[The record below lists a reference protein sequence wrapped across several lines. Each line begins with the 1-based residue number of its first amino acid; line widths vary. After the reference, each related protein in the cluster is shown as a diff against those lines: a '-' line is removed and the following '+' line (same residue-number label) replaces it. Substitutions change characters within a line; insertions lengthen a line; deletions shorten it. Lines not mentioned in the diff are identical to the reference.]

1 MSGLIGTSPLRA
13 MKVPVR
19 LYESNTQ
26 ILRQTDQAHSPFHL
40 IRLYPK
46 VRHVIDISHGVDA
59 AYDPTSFH
67 GTPVTYHKYPTAAKV
82 PPTEED
88 VKGFIA
94 IVKECLATSKAEG
107 MDDAEICVHCHYGFN
122 RSGFL
127 LCCWLIEQEGY
138 GVKEALEAFKN
149 ARPNGIR
156 HIRKS
161 PGQIGAN
168 ADFISTL
175 HRRYPGL

>member
-1 MSGLIGTSPLRA
+1 LQWKTVQSVSDLIGTSPLRA
-13 MKVPVR
+13 MK
-19 LYESNTQ
+19 

-59 AYDPTSFH
+59 AYDPRSFH

-156 HIRKS
+156 HIH
-161 PGQIGAN
+161 
-168 ADFISTL
+168 FISTL